1 MARDS
6 KIAAALGD
14 IAQGQPLT
22 PEVVVHTASDPEHV
36 LHDHFEWNDTVA
48 GHAPRM
54 QQARHLIRGVKVVP
68 PEGQKTARVV
78 SVKIGP
84 DRQYEDIRVVVKD
97 IDKWEAVLTDM
108 AQRFGEYETTLNGL
122 IAMSQS
128 EERGETAQDLQRRVV
143 RLRNRLEEAA
153 QLPL

>member
-1 MARDS
+1 
-6 KIAAALGD
+6 
-14 IAQGQPLT
+14 
-22 PEVVVHTASDPEHV
+22 
-36 LHDHFEWNDTVA
+36 
-48 GHAPRM
+48 
-54 QQARHLIRGVKVVP
+54 
-68 PEGQKTARVV
+68 
-78 SVKIGP
+78 
-84 DRQYEDIRVVVKD
+84 
-97 IDKWEAVLTDM
+97 M